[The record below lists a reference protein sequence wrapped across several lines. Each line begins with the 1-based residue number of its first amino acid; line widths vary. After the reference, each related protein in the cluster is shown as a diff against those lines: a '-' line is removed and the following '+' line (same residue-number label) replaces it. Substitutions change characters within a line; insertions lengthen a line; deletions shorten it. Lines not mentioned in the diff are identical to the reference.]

1 MRHPTP
7 TFSLPSFRRPR
18 TLVLAC
24 AAALPAFAVP
34 GMAVA
39 QPSQA
44 AVERPLQLS
53 IPAQP
58 LALTVDA
65 LARQAGV
72 GIGFDASLAV
82 GKTAP
87 AMQGTMTLRQALAR
101 ALDGSG
107 LEAPVGTGG
116 ASIRRRDAGS
126 DGATL
131 PTVTVT
137 ADGAPEGSAAN
148 AYRAASSSLGAL
160 GTKSL
165 LDTPFSINVITRD
178 LLDNQQ
184 AHSLVDAVKSD
195 AAIAPGSNY
204 TNGTGEV
211 LSVRGVLLSYRNN
224 YKLDGQD
231 LIGFLGAPQMPVEHL
246 ESIEILR
253 GAGGFLYGFGTPGG
267 IVNMVSKRPTETPV
281 RSIAIEGTGSGTA
294 LVHADL
300 GGRFGEND
308 RFGYR
313 INAVDEEGDTYVKDG
328 GHIKRRSGSV
338 ALDWRITPDL
348 VWSVDALQ
356 QERRIDAVYYQL
368 VPNADGRASN
378 YAIAAAPA
386 ALDGST
392 RLASPF
398 TYSDARSTTFG
409 TSLAWHIAP
418 RWDARLSYRQWK
430 QDMQSNHSFL
440 FANAAGAYS
449 EQQISLPARV
459 KSEQAQ
465 LLVTGGFDTGN
476 VRHDLVLGI
485 SANDIRAQ
493 ESNDYQSK
501 VLGTAT
507 LASPGGFADPGLSTT
522 WIDGGWAFPERQR
535 SLFASDTLHLGDR
548 WDLILGAR
556 HNRFTSNSYDKSAVT
571 PTLAAVFRPVPW
583 LSTYGSYVEALEQG
597 STAPRTATNANEVFP
612 PIKSKQLEFGLKTE
626 QADWSASAAVFRT
639 TQGLTYTTETGRYSQ
654 DGEARYQG
662 MELAGKAKLGR
673 PWTLLTS
680 AVFLDA
686 ENTKTSL
693 GQYDGLRTPGASKRQ
708 FAAYVEYALPT
719 MPLTLTG
726 GWRYVSARPL
736 DMANNWSLPGYAT
749 FDLGARYVTRMAGLR
764 TTFRLNLDNVGDK
777 AYWLMA
783 GSNRLVQGAPRT
795 VKLGAQFEF

>member
-1 MRHPTP
+1 MRQQTP
-7 TFSLPSFRRPR
+7 TFSVPSFLRHRA
-18 TLVLAC
+18 LVLAC
-24 AAALPAFAVP
+24 AAALPAF
-34 GMAVA
+34 GMTGTAVA
-39 QPSQA
+39 QAAAA

-72 GIGFDASLAV
+72 GIGFDANLAM
-82 GKTAP
+82 GRNAP
-87 AMQGTMTLRQALAR
+87 ALQGTMSLRQALAR
-101 ALDGSG
+101 ALEGSG
-107 LEAPVGTGG
+107 LEALVSAGG
-116 ASIRRRDAGS
+116 ASIRRASS
-126 DGATL
+126 DSATL
-131 PTVTVT
+131 STVTVT
-137 ADGAPEGSAAN
+137 ADAPLEGTAAN
-148 AYRAASSSLGAL
+148 AYRATASSLGAL

-165 LDTPFSINVITRD
+165 RDTPFSINVVTRD

-195 AAIAPGSNY
+195 AAVAQGSNY

-211 LSVRGVLLSYRNN
+211 LSVRGLLLGYRNN

-231 LIGFLGAPQMPVEHL
+231 LIGFLGAPQMPIEHL
-246 ESIEILR
+246 ESVEILR

-267 IVNMVSKRPTETPV
+267 IVNLVTKRPTDTPV
-281 RSIAIEGTGSGTA
+281 RSIAIEGTGSGA
-294 LVHADL
+294 VLVHGDL

-313 INAVDEEGDTYVKDG
+313 INAVDEQGDTYVKDG
-328 GHIKRRSGSV
+328 GHIKRRSASV
-338 ALDWRITPDL
+338 ALDWRLTPDL

-356 QERRIDAVYYQL
+356 QERRVDAVYYQL
-368 VPNADGRASN
+368 VPNANGLASN

-386 ALDGST
+386 AVDGST

-398 TYSDARSTTFG
+398 TYSDSRSTTFG
-409 TSLAWHIAP
+409 TSLAWHFAP
-418 RWDARLSYRQWK
+418 RWDARLSYRHWE

-440 FANAAGAYS
+440 FANAAGVYS

-476 VRHDLVLGI
+476 VRHDVTLGI
-485 SANDIRAQ
+485 SASDIHAQ
-493 ESNDYQSK
+493 ESNDFKSQ

-507 LASPGGFADPGLSTT
+507 LANPGGFIDPGLSTG
-522 WIDGGWAFPERQR
+522 WIDGGWTFPERQR
-535 SLFASDTLHLGDR
+535 SLFASDTLHFGEQ
-548 WDLILGAR
+548 WDLIVGAR

-571 PTLAAVFRPVPW
+571 PTLAAVFRPVSW
-583 LSTYGSYVEALEQG
+583 LSAYGSYVEALEQG
-597 STAPRTATNANEVFP
+597 ATAPRTATNANEVFP
-612 PIKSKQLEFGLKTE
+612 PIKSKQMEFGLKAE
-626 QADWSASAAVFRT
+626 QTDWSASAAVFRT
-639 TQGLTYTTETGRYSQ
+639 TQALTYTTSTGRYSQ

-662 MELAGKAKLGR
+662 VELAGKAKLGR
-673 PWTLLTS
+673 PWTLLAS

-686 ENTKTSL
+686 ENTRTSL
-693 GQYDGLRTPGASKRQ
+693 GEYDGLRTPGASKRQ
-708 FAAYVEYALPT
+708 FAAYAEYALAGL
-719 MPLTLTG
+719 PLTFTG

-749 FDLGARYVTRMAGLR
+749 FDLGARYVTRVAGAR

-783 GSNRLVQGAPRT
+783 GSNRLIQGAPRT

>member
-7 TFSLPSFRRPR
+7 TSSFSSSCRPR
-18 TLVLAC
+18 ALVLAC
-24 AAALPAFAVP
+24 AAAIASFVVCGA
-34 GMAVA
+34 AIA
-39 QPSQA
+39 QTSLA
-44 AVERPLQLS
+44 ASERPLQLS

-58 LALTVDA
+58 LALTIDA

-72 GIGFDASLAV
+72 GIGLDANLV
-82 GKTAP
+82 TGKSAP
-87 AMQGTMTLRQALAR
+87 ALQGTMTLRQALSR
-101 ALDGSG
+101 VLEGSG
-107 LEAPVGTGG
+107 LEALVSANG
-116 ASIRRRDAGS
+116 ASIRRANAT
-126 DGATL
+126 GANTL
-131 PTVTVT
+131 STVTVT
-137 ADGAPEGSAAN
+137 AESPTDGTAAN

-165 LDTPFSINVITRD
+165 SDTPFSINVITRD

-184 AHSLVDAVKSD
+184 AHSLVEAVKSD
-195 AAIAPGSNY
+195 AAVALGSNY

-211 LSVRGVLLSYRNN
+211 LSVRGVLLGYRNN

-246 ESIEILR
+246 ESIEVLR

-267 IVNMVSKRPTETPV
+267 IVNLVSKRPTDVPV

-300 GGRFGEND
+300 GGRYGEGD

-313 INAVDEEGDTYVKDG
+313 INAVDEEGDTYVEDG

-348 VWSVDALQ
+348 VWSVDALH
-356 QERRIDAVYYQL
+356 QERRVDSVYYQL
-368 VPNADGRASN
+368 VPNANGRAAN

-386 ALDGST
+386 AVDGST
-392 RLASPF
+392 GLASPY
-398 TYSDARSTTFG
+398 TYSDSRSTTFA
-409 TSLAWHIAP
+409 TALAWHIAP
-418 RWDARLSYRQWK
+418 RWDARLSYRHWE

-440 FANAAGAYS
+440 FANAAGVYS

-465 LLVTGGFDTGN
+465 LFVTGGFDTGS
-476 VRHDLVLGI
+476 VKHDVTLGV
-485 SANDIRAQ
+485 SASDIRAQ
-493 ESNDYQSK
+493 ESNDFKSQ

-507 LASPGGFADPGLSTT
+507 LASPGQFSDPGLSTT
-522 WIDGGWAFPERQR
+522 WIDGGWKFPERQR
-535 SLFASDTLHLGDR
+535 SLFASDTLHIGEQ
-548 WDLILGAR
+548 WDVILGAR
-556 HNRFTSNSYDKSAVT
+556 HSRFTSTNYEKSAVT

-583 LSTYGSYVEALEQG
+583 LSAYGSYVEALEQG
-597 STAPRTATNANEVFP
+597 STAPRGAINANEVFP
-612 PIKSKQLEFGLKTE
+612 PIKSKQIEFGLKTE
-626 QADWSASAAVFRT
+626 QTDWSASAAIFRT
-639 TQGLTYTTETGRYSQ
+639 MQGLTYVTSTGRYSQ

-662 MELAGKAKLGR
+662 IELSGKAKLGR
-673 PWTLLTS
+673 PWTVLAS

-693 GQYDGLRTPGASKRQ
+693 GRYDGLRTPGASKRQ
-708 FAAYVEYALPT
+708 FAAYAEYELPT
-719 MPLTLTG
+719 MPLTLSG
-726 GWRYVSARPL
+726 GWRYVSERPL
-736 DMANNWSLPGYAT
+736 DLANNWSLPGYAT
-749 FDLGARYVTRMAGLR
+749 FDLGARYVTRIAGAR

-783 GSNRLVQGAPRT
+783 GSNRLIQGAPRT

>member
-1 MRHPTP
+1 MPQPTP
-7 TFSLPSFRRPR
+7 TFSVPSFLRHRA
-18 TLVLAC
+18 LVLAC
-24 AAALPAFAVP
+24 AAALPALGMP
-34 GMAVA
+34 GTAIA
-39 QPSQA
+39 QTA
-44 AVERPLQLS
+44 ASIVERSLQLS

-58 LALTVDA
+58 LALTIDA

-82 GKTAP
+82 GRIAP
-87 AMQGTMTLRQALAR
+87 ALQGTMSLSQALAR
-101 ALDGSG
+101 ALEGSG
-107 LEAPVGTGG
+107 LEALVGAGG
-116 ASIRRRDAGS
+116 ASIRRTSGHS
-126 DGATL
+126 ATL
-131 PTVTVT
+131 STVTVT
-137 ADGAPEGSAAN
+137 ADAPSDGTAAN
-148 AYRAASSSLGAL
+148 AYRATASSLGAL

-165 LDTPFSINVITRD
+165 RDTPFSVNVVTRD

-195 AAIAPGSNY
+195 AAVAQGSNY

-211 LSVRGVLLSYRNN
+211 LSVRGLLLGYRNN

-231 LIGFLGAPQMPVEHL
+231 MIGFLGAPQMPVEHL

-267 IVNMVSKRPTETPV
+267 IVNLVTKRPTDTPV
-281 RSIAIEGTGSGTA
+281 RSIAIEGTGSGA
-294 LVHADL
+294 LLVHGDL

-313 INAVDEEGDTYVKDG
+313 INAVDEQGDTYVKDG
-328 GHIKRRSGSV
+328 GHIKRRSASV
-338 ALDWRITPDL
+338 ALDWRLTPDL

-356 QERRIDAVYYQL
+356 QERRVNAVYYQL
-368 VPNADGRASN
+368 VPNANGLASN

-386 ALDGST
+386 AVDGST

-398 TYSDARSTTFG
+398 TYSDSRSTTFG
-409 TSLAWHIAP
+409 TSLAWHFAP
-418 RWDARLSYRQWK
+418 RWDARLSYRHWE

-440 FANAAGAYS
+440 FANAAGVYS

-465 LLVTGGFDTGN
+465 LLVTGGFDTGS
-476 VRHDLVLGI
+476 VRHDVTLGI
-485 SANDIRAQ
+485 SASDIHAQ
-493 ESNDYQSK
+493 ESNDFKSQ

-507 LASPGGFADPGLSTT
+507 LANPGGFADPGLSTT
-522 WIDGGWAFPERQR
+522 WIDGGWTFPERQR
-535 SLFASDTLHLGDR
+535 SLFASDTLHFGEQ

-556 HNRFTSNSYDKSAVT
+556 HNRFTSNSYDRSAVT
-571 PTLAAVFRPVPW
+571 PTLAAVFRPVSW
-583 LSTYGSYVEALEQG
+583 LSAYGSYVEALEQG
-597 STAPRTATNANEVFP
+597 ATAPRTATNANEVFP
-612 PIKSKQLEFGLKTE
+612 PVKSKQIEFGLKTE
-626 QADWSASAAVFRT
+626 QTDWSAAASVFRT
-639 TQGLTYTTETGRYSQ
+639 TQALTYTTSTGRYSQ

-662 MELAGKAKLGR
+662 VELSGKAKLGR
-673 PWTLLTS
+673 PWTLLAS

-686 ENTKTSL
+686 ENTRTSL

-708 FAAYVEYALPT
+708 FAAYAEYEVTGL
-719 MPLTLTG
+719 PLTFTG
-726 GWRYVSARPL
+726 GWRHVSARPL

-749 FDLGARYVTRMAGLR
+749 FDLGARYVTRVAGAR

-783 GSNRLVQGAPRT
+783 GSNRLIQGAPRT